1 MVNATLTST
10 GSVQVAIKES
20 GVQGVRSSRSQEFKE
35 SGVQGVQGVFFILKF
50 CKHSQSASFL
60 RIIVPKTLHN
70 FNFNHPQSFDLS
82 RVYIYSASPN

>member
-10 GSVQVAIKES
+10 GSVQVAI
-20 GVQGVRSSRSQEFKE
+20 KE

-82 RVYIYSASPN
+82 RVYIYSASLN